1 MTVQAANRNANQH
14 HPNATSSKFLGGDLD
29 GGKNPIGS
37 KFEPHQQKYLSTS
50 SAIQLKAKFG
60 HGRNTDNNNNNEGLP
75 HDCSKGHTNVK
86 PFDGVHERKI
96 KSNLEHD
103 VINKNTFVKEANIS
117 APFTPPN
124 TRKGGGIGLKWEMQ
138 HSQESSSLT
147 SWKTRENNN
156 FSKSHSNIQDLV
168 VDDGRGFIPSEV
180 AKDPNQKE
188 FLIDLS
194 KRIFSNPATKIIQ
207 EELQQKEANRKRS
220 SSAGRNAGS
229 LKVSSSM
236 NGREG
241 RRIQHTFKVLD

>member
-14 HPNATSSKFLGGDLD
+14 HPSGTNSKFSGGDLD
-29 GGKNPIGS
+29 SGKNPIGL

-60 HGRNTDNNNNNEGLP
+60 HGRKNDNNNNNDVSPGK
-75 HDCSKGHTNVK
+75 DYSKDHGNVK
-86 PFDGVHERKI
+86 PIDEVHDRKI
-96 KSNLEHD
+96 KSNLNHG
-103 VINKNTFVKEANIS
+103 VTNKNKFEKEAKIS

-138 HSQESSSLT
+138 HSQESSSSLT
-147 SWKTRENNN
+147 SWKTRENNL
-156 FSKSHSNIQDLV
+156 SKSHSNIQDLV

-194 KRIFSNPATKIIQ
+194 KRIFSNPATKVIQ
-207 EELQQKEANRKRS
+207 EELQRKRTEQLNAANRKRS
-220 SSAGRNAGS
+220 LSAGRNAG
-229 LKVSSSM
+229 
-236 NGREG
+236 
-241 RRIQHTFKVLD
+241 LDL